1 MAQAGAILR
10 RVFPQIP
17 THGFT
22 RRAIAHSVPGDATP
36 LSETAISA
44 LFGPG
49 DAAQR
54 TLIRAWLNE
63 GRMHMSTATPST
75 TSKSVC
81 IFMEDVLLKRLEW
94 NEPVLPHLKDV
105 RIPLFSWICTV
116 CYSTCPE
123 NRSHATFLGIGF
135 RLDGLAEHPVRA
147 DS

>member
-1 MAQAGAILR
+1 MAQAEAILR
-10 RVFPQIP
+10 QAFNQIS

-22 RRAIAHSVPGDATP
+22 RRAIAHSIPDSATS

-63 GRMHMSTATPST
+63 GRLHMSTATPSAS
-75 TSKSVC
+75 SKPEAVS
-81 IFMEDVLLKRLEW
+81 MEGALLKRLEW

-105 RIPLFSWICTV
+105 RIT
-116 CYSTCPE
+116 
-123 NRSHATFLGIGF
+123 
-135 RLDGLAEHPVRA
+135 
-147 DS
+147 